1 MGEENVKWYILH
13 TYSGYENMVKDN
25 LELVFKKNDCI
36 DRLREIVIPM
46 EDVVEEKANGKR
58 KIVQRRLMPTYV
70 FIKMDYDNSMWH
82 MITNTRGVTG
92 FVGPQGRP
100 LPLSDDEIKRL
111 HLEKPTVV
119 VTDFRVG
126 ETVKI
131 IDSSLEGFI
140 GTIDAIDPVN
150 SKCKVSVS
158 MFGRITPVE
167 LEMNQI
173 ERIDEVPSSDN

>member
-126 ETVKI
+126 E
-131 IDSSLEGFI
+131 
-140 GTIDAIDPVN
+140 
-150 SKCKVSVS
+150 
-158 MFGRITPVE
+158 PVE
-167 LEMNQI
+167 LEMYQI

>member
-25 LELVFKKNDCI
+25 LELVFKKNDVI
-36 DRLREIVIPM
+36 DRLREIIIPM

-58 KIVQRRLMPTYV
+58 KLVQRRLMPTYV

-100 LPLSDDEIKRL
+100 LPLSDDEVKRL
-111 HLEKPTVV
+111 HLEKPTTI
-119 VTDFRVG
+119 VTDFEIG
-126 ETVKI
+126 ESVKI
-131 IDSSLEGFI
+131 VDGSLEGFI
-140 GTIDAIDPVN
+140 GTIDAIDLVN
-150 SKCKVSVS
+150 SKCKVTVS
-158 MFGRITPVE
+158 MFGRLTPVE
-167 LEMNQI
+167 LELYQI
-173 ERIDEVPSSDN
+173 ERLDEVTSD

>member
-25 LELVFKKNDCI
+25 LELVFKKNDVI
-36 DRLREIVIPM
+36 DRLREIIIPM

-100 LPLSDDEIKRL
+100 LPLSEDEVKRL
-111 HLEKPTVV
+111 HLEKPTTI
-119 VTDFRVG
+119 VTDFEIG
-126 ETVKI
+126 ESVKI
-131 IDSSLEGFI
+131 VDGSLEGFI
-140 GTIDAIDPVN
+140 GTIDAIDLVN
-150 SKCKVSVS
+150 SKCKVTVS
-158 MFGRITPVE
+158 MFGRLTPVE
-167 LEMNQI
+167 LELYQI
-173 ERIDEVPSSDN
+173 ERLDEATSD

>member
-1 MGEENVKWYILH
+1 MAEDNVKWYILH

-82 MITNTRGVTG
+82 M
-92 FVGPQGRP
+92 
-100 LPLSDDEIKRL
+100 
-111 HLEKPTVV
+111 V
-119 VTDFRVG
+119 VTDFAVG

-131 IDSSLEGFI
+131 TDSALEGFV
-140 GTIDAIDPVN
+140 GTIDAVDAAN
-150 SKCKVSVS
+150 GKCKVTVN
-158 MFGRITPVE
+158 MFGRLTSVE
-167 LEMNQI
+167 LELYQI
-173 ERIDEVPSSDN
+173 ERLDEAN

>member
-100 LPLSDDEIKRL
+100 AAAYR
-111 HLEKPTVV
+111 
-119 VTDFRVG
+119 
-126 ETVKI
+126 
-131 IDSSLEGFI
+131 
-140 GTIDAIDPVN
+140 
-150 SKCKVSVS
+150 
-158 MFGRITPVE
+158 
-167 LEMNQI
+167 
-173 ERIDEVPSSDN
+173 

>member
-100 LPLSDDEIKRL
+100 LPLTEEEVKRL

-119 VTDFRVG
+119 VTDFQVG

-131 IDSSLEGFI
+131 TDSALEGFI
-140 GTIDAIDPVN
+140 GTIDAIDAVN
-150 SKCKVSVS
+150 SKCKVTVS
-158 MFGRITPVE
+158 MFGRLTPVE
-167 LEMNQI
+167 LELYQI
-173 ERIDEVPSSDN
+173 ERLDEVTSD